1 MWTWERPVVI
11 DRRLAGR
18 WARAGVVAVAVAL
31 WPLACSQDQL
41 SKESGAANEPAKLG
55 FVLKDMSGKDV
66 RLADF
71 KGRPMIIN
79 FWATWCPPCKAEIP
93 AFVELVDQYKDQEF
107 TVLGISTDDSPQD
120 LQRFAAEYKMN
131 YPVLVGLGHDDLLE
145 AYEATYSVPVSWLV
159 RRDGTIYM
167 KKIGTDT
174 REWFESQ
181 IKALF

>member
-1 MWTWERPVVI
+1 MPLRVAPNTREPAAALCLAEDTATGDGPSMGQGSVVMWTWERPVVI

-79 FWATWCPPCKAEIP
+79 FWATWCPPC
-93 AFVELVDQYKDQEF
+93 
-107 TVLGISTDDSPQD
+107 
-120 LQRFAAEYKMN
+120 
-131 YPVLVGLGHDDLLE
+131 
-145 AYEATYSVPVSWLV
+145 
-159 RRDGTIYM
+159 
-167 KKIGTDT
+167 
-174 REWFESQ
+174 
-181 IKALF
+181 